1 MSRLTI
7 LTKDKAQVTMESLY
21 QDLERRI
28 VASPPGL
35 CPVDLTRSFI
45 KMCLAQSCGK
55 CVPCRVGL
63 RQLARLFDN
72 VLDGEANEETV
83 ENIKLTAEGI
93 YYSADC
99 AIGYEAAKLAL
110 KSVDGCID
118 DFESHIHNGFC
129 SCNSNQPVACVK
141 SCPAGVDIPGY
152 IALVQQG
159 RYADAVRLIR
169 RDNPMPTT
177 CAYICE
183 HPCENRCKRTIID
196 APVNIRGLKKM
207 AVDNSGIVPV
217 PECEAPTGKKVA
229 IIGGGP
235 GGLSAAY
242 YLALM
247 GHKVTIF
254 EQRKQ
259 LGGMLRYGIPNY
271 RFPRKKLDEEIDSI
285 LSTGIEVKKNI
296 SVGKDISFD
305 DITKEYDATY
315 ISIGAH
321 ADKKIGIEGE
331 DAKSGITSAVEML
344 RAIGDGDMPDYT
356 GKKVIVIGGG
366 NVAMDVARS
375 SIRLGAS
382 KVSIVYRRRK
392 ADMTA
397 LEEEVEGAE
406 AEGCDVLELMS
417 PVRIKQDEEG
427 NAIGLIVKPQMISR
441 VSHGRPAPKAAAKD
455 EVLLES
461 DLIVVAIGQG
471 IETKSFEEHGIKV
484 QRGVISALNTG
495 NITPQDG
502 EMSEGVFAGGD
513 CASGPATVIKAVA
526 AAKVTAA
533 NIDEYLGYHHEITC
547 NVEIPLPN
555 NADHTPCCRVEL
567 SEREASERKHVF
579 AGGDCVTGPAT
590 VIKAIAAGKVA
601 AANID
606 EYLGFN
612 HEITCDV
619 EIPYASNE
627 DKVACGRVEVA
638 LRDAAERKNDF
649 EPIEYGFSCEEAC
662 QEAGRCLRC
671 DHFGFGAFRGGREE
685 QW

>member
-1 MSRLTI
+1 MVMLHYNSLDIEESCNDDIRLYIDIKRYIDVGLQIESGNIIIESEVYLLVSRLTI

-118 DFESHIHNGFC
+118 DFESHIHNGCC

-305 DITKEYDATY
+305 DITKEYDATF

-513 CASGPATVIKAVA
+513 C
-526 AAKVTAA
+526 
-533 NIDEYLGYHHEITC
+533 
-547 NVEIPLPN
+547 
-555 NADHTPCCRVEL
+555 
-567 SEREASERKHVF
+567 
-579 AGGDCVTGPAT
+579 VTGPAT

>member
-513 CASGPATVIKAVA
+513 C
-526 AAKVTAA
+526 
-533 NIDEYLGYHHEITC
+533 
-547 NVEIPLPN
+547 
-555 NADHTPCCRVEL
+555 
-567 SEREASERKHVF
+567 
-579 AGGDCVTGPAT
+579 VTGPAT

-662 QEAGRCLRC
+662 QEAGRCLSC

>member
-285 LSTGIEVKKNI
+285 LSTRIEVKKNI

-513 CASGPATVIKAVA
+513 C
-526 AAKVTAA
+526 
-533 NIDEYLGYHHEITC
+533 
-547 NVEIPLPN
+547 
-555 NADHTPCCRVEL
+555 
-567 SEREASERKHVF
+567 
-579 AGGDCVTGPAT
+579 VTGPAT

>member
-1 MSRLTI
+1 VSRLTI

-417 PVRIKQDEEG
+417 PVRIKQDEDG

-455 EVLLES
+455 EILLES

-502 EMSEGVFAGGD
+502 EMSEG
-513 CASGPATVIKAVA
+513 
-526 AAKVTAA
+526 
-533 NIDEYLGYHHEITC
+533 
-547 NVEIPLPN
+547 
-555 NADHTPCCRVEL
+555 
-567 SEREASERKHVF
+567 VF

>member
-392 ADMTA
+392 EDMTA

-513 CASGPATVIKAVA
+513 C
-526 AAKVTAA
+526 
-533 NIDEYLGYHHEITC
+533 
-547 NVEIPLPN
+547 
-555 NADHTPCCRVEL
+555 
-567 SEREASERKHVF
+567 
-579 AGGDCVTGPAT
+579 VTGPAT

>member
-7 LTKDKAQVTMESLY
+7 LTKDKAQVTMESMY

-72 VLDGEANEETV
+72 VLDGEATEETV

-129 SCNSNQPVACVK
+129 SCNSNQPVSCVK

-152 IALVQQG
+152 IALVQQK

-207 AVDNSGIVPV
+207 AVDNAGIVPV
-217 PECEAPTGKKVA
+217 PECEPDTGKKVA

-285 LSTGIEVKKNI
+285 LSTGIEVKKNV

-305 DITKEYDATY
+305 DITEEYDATY

-321 ADKKIGIEGE
+321 ADKKMGIEGE

-356 GKKVIVIGGG
+356 GKRVIVIGGG

-397 LEEEVEGAE
+397 LEEEVVGAE

-417 PVRIKQDEEG
+417 PVRIKQDEGG
-427 NAIGLIVKPQMISR
+427 NAIGLVVKPQMISK
-441 VSHGRPAPKAAAKD
+441 VSHGRPAPRAASKD

-495 NITPQDG
+495 NITPQEG
-502 EMSEGVFAGGD
+502 EMSEG
-513 CASGPATVIKAVA
+513 
-526 AAKVTAA
+526 
-533 NIDEYLGYHHEITC
+533 
-547 NVEIPLPN
+547 
-555 NADHTPCCRVEL
+555 
-567 SEREASERKHVF
+567 VF

-638 LRDAAERKNDF
+638 LREAAERKNDF

>member
-207 AVDNSGIVPV
+207 AVDNSGIVSV

-513 CASGPATVIKAVA
+513 C
-526 AAKVTAA
+526 
-533 NIDEYLGYHHEITC
+533 
-547 NVEIPLPN
+547 
-555 NADHTPCCRVEL
+555 
-567 SEREASERKHVF
+567 
-579 AGGDCVTGPAT
+579 VTGPAT

>member
-7 LTKDKAQVTMESLY
+7 LTKDKAQVTMESMY

-72 VLDGEANEETV
+72 VLDGEATEETV

-129 SCNSNQPVACVK
+129 SCTSNQPVSCVK

-152 IALVQQG
+152 IALVQQK

-207 AVDNSGIVPV
+207 AVDNAGIVPV
-217 PECEAPTGKKVA
+217 PECEPDTGKKVA

-305 DITKEYDATY
+305 DITDEYDATY

-321 ADKKIGIEGE
+321 ADKKMGIEGE
-331 DAKSGITSAVEML
+331 DARSGIISAVEML

-356 GKKVIVIGGG
+356 GKRVIVIGGG

-397 LEEEVEGAE
+397 LEEEVVGAE

-427 NAIGLIVKPQMISR
+427 NAIGLVVKPQMISK
-441 VSHGRPAPKAAAKD
+441 VSHGRPAPKAASKD
-455 EVLLES
+455 EMLLES

-502 EMSEGVFAGGD
+502 EMSEG
-513 CASGPATVIKAVA
+513 
-526 AAKVTAA
+526 
-533 NIDEYLGYHHEITC
+533 
-547 NVEIPLPN
+547 
-555 NADHTPCCRVEL
+555 
-567 SEREASERKHVF
+567 VF

-638 LRDAAERKNDF
+638 LREAAERKNDF

>member
-285 LSTGIEVKKNI
+285 LSIGIEVKKNI

-513 CASGPATVIKAVA
+513 C
-526 AAKVTAA
+526 
-533 NIDEYLGYHHEITC
+533 
-547 NVEIPLPN
+547 
-555 NADHTPCCRVEL
+555 
-567 SEREASERKHVF
+567 
-579 AGGDCVTGPAT
+579 VTGPAT

>member
-141 SCPAGVDIPGY
+141 LCPAGVDIPGY

-513 CASGPATVIKAVA
+513 C
-526 AAKVTAA
+526 
-533 NIDEYLGYHHEITC
+533 
-547 NVEIPLPN
+547 
-555 NADHTPCCRVEL
+555 
-567 SEREASERKHVF
+567 
-579 AGGDCVTGPAT
+579 VTGPAT

>member
-455 EVLLES
+455 EGLLES

-502 EMSEGVFAGGD
+502 EMSEG
-513 CASGPATVIKAVA
+513 
-526 AAKVTAA
+526 
-533 NIDEYLGYHHEITC
+533 
-547 NVEIPLPN
+547 
-555 NADHTPCCRVEL
+555 
-567 SEREASERKHVF
+567 VF

>member
-1 MSRLTI
+1 MVMLHYNSLDIEESCNDDIRLYIDIKRYIDVGLQIESGNIIIESEVYLLVSRLTI

-417 PVRIKQDEEG
+417 PVSIKQDEEG

-502 EMSEGVFAGGD
+502 EMSEG
-513 CASGPATVIKAVA
+513 
-526 AAKVTAA
+526 
-533 NIDEYLGYHHEITC
+533 
-547 NVEIPLPN
+547 
-555 NADHTPCCRVEL
+555 
-567 SEREASERKHVF
+567 VF

>member
-1 MSRLTI
+1 
-7 LTKDKAQVTMESLY
+7 
-21 QDLERRI
+21 
-28 VASPPGL
+28 
-35 CPVDLTRSFI
+35 
-45 KMCLAQSCGK
+45 MCLAQSCGK

-152 IALVQQG
+152 IALVQRG

-513 CASGPATVIKAVA
+513 C
-526 AAKVTAA
+526 
-533 NIDEYLGYHHEITC
+533 
-547 NVEIPLPN
+547 
-555 NADHTPCCRVEL
+555 
-567 SEREASERKHVF
+567 
-579 AGGDCVTGPAT
+579 VTGPAT

>member
-356 GKKVIVIGGG
+356 GKNVIVIGGG

-513 CASGPATVIKAVA
+513 C
-526 AAKVTAA
+526 
-533 NIDEYLGYHHEITC
+533 
-547 NVEIPLPN
+547 
-555 NADHTPCCRVEL
+555 
-567 SEREASERKHVF
+567 
-579 AGGDCVTGPAT
+579 VTGPAT

>member
-7 LTKDKAQVTMESLY
+7 LTKDKAQVTMESMY

-72 VLDGEANEETV
+72 VLDGEATEETV

-129 SCNSNQPVACVK
+129 SCNSNQPVSCVK

-152 IALVQQG
+152 IALVQQK

-183 HPCENRCKRTIID
+183 HSCENRCKRTIID

-207 AVDNSGIVPV
+207 AVDNAGIVPV
-217 PECEAPTGKKVA
+217 PECEPDTGKKVA

-305 DITKEYDATY
+305 DITDEYDATY

-321 ADKKIGIEGE
+321 ADKKMGIEGE
-331 DAKSGITSAVEML
+331 DARSGIISAVEML

-356 GKKVIVIGGG
+356 GKRVIVIGGG

-397 LEEEVEGAE
+397 LEEEVVGAE

-427 NAIGLIVKPQMISR
+427 NAIGLVVKPQMISK
-441 VSHGRPAPKAAAKD
+441 VSHGRPAPKAASKD
-455 EVLLES
+455 EMLLES

-502 EMSEGVFAGGD
+502 EMSEG
-513 CASGPATVIKAVA
+513 
-526 AAKVTAA
+526 
-533 NIDEYLGYHHEITC
+533 
-547 NVEIPLPN
+547 
-555 NADHTPCCRVEL
+555 
-567 SEREASERKHVF
+567 VF

-638 LRDAAERKNDF
+638 LREAAERKNDF

>member
-7 LTKDKAQVTMESLY
+7 LTKDKAQVTMESMY

-72 VLDGEANEETV
+72 VLDGEATEETV

-129 SCNSNQPVACVK
+129 SCNSNQPVSCVK

-152 IALVQQG
+152 IALVQQK

-207 AVDNSGIVPV
+207 AVDNAGIVPV
-217 PECEAPTGKKVA
+217 PECEPDTGKKVA

-305 DITKEYDATY
+305 DITDEYDATY

-321 ADKKIGIEGE
+321 ADKKMGIEGE
-331 DAKSGITSAVEML
+331 DARSGIISAVEML

-356 GKKVIVIGGG
+356 GKRVIVIGGG

-397 LEEEVEGAE
+397 LEEEVVGAE
-406 AEGCDVLELMS
+406 AEGCNVLELMS

-427 NAIGLIVKPQMISR
+427 NAIGLVVKPQMISK
-441 VSHGRPAPKAAAKD
+441 VSHGRPAPKAASKD
-455 EVLLES
+455 EMLLES

-502 EMSEGVFAGGD
+502 EMSEG
-513 CASGPATVIKAVA
+513 
-526 AAKVTAA
+526 
-533 NIDEYLGYHHEITC
+533 
-547 NVEIPLPN
+547 
-555 NADHTPCCRVEL
+555 
-567 SEREASERKHVF
+567 VF

-638 LRDAAERKNDF
+638 LREAAERKNDF

>member
-7 LTKDKAQVTMESLY
+7 LTKDKAQVTMESMY

-72 VLDGEANEETV
+72 VLDGEATEETV

-129 SCNSNQPVACVK
+129 SCNSNQPVSCVK

-152 IALVQQG
+152 IALVQQK
-159 RYADAVRLIR
+159 RCADAVRLIR

-207 AVDNSGIVPV
+207 AVDNAGIVPV
-217 PECEAPTGKKVA
+217 PECEPATGKKVA

-305 DITKEYDATY
+305 DITEEYDATY

-321 ADKKIGIEGE
+321 ADKKMGIEGE

-356 GKKVIVIGGG
+356 GKRVIVIGGG

-397 LEEEVEGAE
+397 LEEEVVGAE

-427 NAIGLIVKPQMISR
+427 NAIGLVVKPQMISK
-441 VSHGRPAPKAAAKD
+441 VSHGRPAPRAASKD

-495 NITPQDG
+495 NITPQEG
-502 EMSEGVFAGGD
+502 EMSEG
-513 CASGPATVIKAVA
+513 
-526 AAKVTAA
+526 
-533 NIDEYLGYHHEITC
+533 
-547 NVEIPLPN
+547 
-555 NADHTPCCRVEL
+555 
-567 SEREASERKHVF
+567 VF

-638 LRDAAERKNDF
+638 LREAAERKNDF

>member
-1 MSRLTI
+1 MVMLHYNSLDIEESCNDDIRLYIDIKRYIDVGLQIESGNIIIESEVYLLVSRLTI

-513 CASGPATVIKAVA
+513 C
-526 AAKVTAA
+526 
-533 NIDEYLGYHHEITC
+533 
-547 NVEIPLPN
+547 
-555 NADHTPCCRVEL
+555 
-567 SEREASERKHVF
+567 
-579 AGGDCVTGPAT
+579 VTGPAT
-590 VIKAIAAGKVA
+590 VIKAIAAGKVKNA
-601 AANID
+601 Q
-606 EYLGFN
+606 
-612 HEITCDV
+612 
-619 EIPYASNE
+619 
-627 DKVACGRVEVA
+627 
-638 LRDAAERKNDF
+638 LRRL
-649 EPIEYGFSCEEAC
+649 I
-662 QEAGRCLRC
+662 
-671 DHFGFGAFRGGREE
+671 
-685 QW
+685 

>member
-7 LTKDKAQVTMESLY
+7 LTKDKAQVTMESMY

-72 VLDGEANEETV
+72 VLDGEATEETV

-129 SCNSNQPVACVK
+129 SCNSNQPVSCVK

-152 IALVQQG
+152 IALVQQK

-207 AVDNSGIVPV
+207 AVDNAGIVPV
-217 PECEAPTGKKVA
+217 PECEPDTGKKVA

-296 SVGKDISFD
+296 SVGKNISFD
-305 DITKEYDATY
+305 DITDEYDATY

-321 ADKKIGIEGE
+321 ADKKMGIEGE
-331 DAKSGITSAVEML
+331 DARSGIISAVEML

-356 GKKVIVIGGG
+356 GKRVIVIGGG

-397 LEEEVEGAE
+397 LEEEVVGAE

-427 NAIGLIVKPQMISR
+427 NAIGLVVKPQMISK
-441 VSHGRPAPKAAAKD
+441 VSHGRPAPKAASKD
-455 EVLLES
+455 EMLLES

-502 EMSEGVFAGGD
+502 EMSEG
-513 CASGPATVIKAVA
+513 
-526 AAKVTAA
+526 
-533 NIDEYLGYHHEITC
+533 
-547 NVEIPLPN
+547 
-555 NADHTPCCRVEL
+555 
-567 SEREASERKHVF
+567 VF

-638 LRDAAERKNDF
+638 LREAAERKNDF

>member
-484 QRGVISALNTG
+484 QRGVISALNKG

-502 EMSEGVFAGGD
+502 EMSEG
-513 CASGPATVIKAVA
+513 
-526 AAKVTAA
+526 
-533 NIDEYLGYHHEITC
+533 
-547 NVEIPLPN
+547 
-555 NADHTPCCRVEL
+555 
-567 SEREASERKHVF
+567 VF

>member
-7 LTKDKAQVTMESLY
+7 LTKDKAQVTMESMY

-72 VLDGEANEETV
+72 VLDGEATEETV

-129 SCNSNQPVACVK
+129 SCNSNQPVSCVK

-152 IALVQQG
+152 IALVQQK

-207 AVDNSGIVPV
+207 AVDNAGIVPV
-217 PECEAPTGKKVA
+217 PECEPATGKKVA

-305 DITKEYDATY
+305 DITEEYDATY

-321 ADKKIGIEGE
+321 ADKKMGIEGE

-356 GKKVIVIGGG
+356 GKRVIVIGGG

-397 LEEEVEGAE
+397 LEEEVVGAE
-406 AEGCDVLELMS
+406 TEGCDVLELMS

-427 NAIGLIVKPQMISR
+427 NAIGLVVKPQMISK
-441 VSHGRPAPKAAAKD
+441 VSHGRPAPRAASKD

-495 NITPQDG
+495 NITPQEG
-502 EMSEGVFAGGD
+502 EMSEG
-513 CASGPATVIKAVA
+513 
-526 AAKVTAA
+526 
-533 NIDEYLGYHHEITC
+533 
-547 NVEIPLPN
+547 
-555 NADHTPCCRVEL
+555 
-567 SEREASERKHVF
+567 VF

-638 LRDAAERKNDF
+638 LREAAERKNDF
-649 EPIEYGFSCEEAC
+649 EPIEYGFTCEEAC

>member
-356 GKKVIVIGGG
+356 GKKVIVVGGG

-513 CASGPATVIKAVA
+513 C
-526 AAKVTAA
+526 
-533 NIDEYLGYHHEITC
+533 
-547 NVEIPLPN
+547 
-555 NADHTPCCRVEL
+555 
-567 SEREASERKHVF
+567 
-579 AGGDCVTGPAT
+579 VTGPAT

-638 LRDAAERKNDF
+638 LRDAAERKNDI

>member
-1 MSRLTI
+1 LQIESSNIIIESEVYLLVSRLTI

-285 LSTGIEVKKNI
+285 LSTGIEVKKNV

-417 PVRIKQDEEG
+417 PVRIKQDEDG

-455 EVLLES
+455 EILLES

-502 EMSEGVFAGGD
+502 EMSEG
-513 CASGPATVIKAVA
+513 
-526 AAKVTAA
+526 
-533 NIDEYLGYHHEITC
+533 
-547 NVEIPLPN
+547 
-555 NADHTPCCRVEL
+555 
-567 SEREASERKHVF
+567 VF

>member
-7 LTKDKAQVTMESLY
+7 ITKDKAQVTMESLY

-35 CPVDLTRSFI
+35 CTIDLTRSFI

-63 RQLARLFDN
+63 RQLARLFDD
-72 VLDGEANEETV
+72 VLDGNATEETLDV
-83 ENIKLTAEGI
+83 IRLTAEGI

-99 AIGYEAAKLAL
+99 AIGYEAAKLVL
-110 KSVDGCID
+110 KCIDGCED
-118 DFESHIHNGFC
+118 DFRSHIERGFC

-152 IALVQQG
+152 IALVHEG

-183 HPCENRCKRTIID
+183 HPCENRCKRTLID

-207 AVDNSGIVPV
+207 AVDNAGDVPV
-217 PECEAPTGKKVA
+217 PACNEPTGKKVA

-271 RFPRKKLDEEIDSI
+271 RLPRKKLDVEINAI

-296 SVGKDISFD
+296 SVGT
-305 DITKEYDATY
+305 DITLEDINKEYNAVY

-321 ADKKIGIEGE
+321 ADKKIGIDGE
-331 DAKSGITSAVEML
+331 DATTGVTSAVEML
-344 RAIGDGDMPDYT
+344 RAIGDDEMPDYT
-356 GKKVIVIGGG
+356 GKRVVVIGGG

-375 SIRLGAS
+375 SVRLGAE
-382 KVSIVYRRRK
+382 KVSIVYRRRV

-397 LEEEVEGAE
+397 LPAEIEGAI
-406 AEGCDVLELMS
+406 AEGIEVQTLKAPASLDIDENHH
-417 PVRIKQDEEG
+417 IKG
-427 NAIGLIVKPQMISR
+427 MYVTPQMISEIKG
-441 VSHGRPAPKAAAKD
+441 GRASVKATGEPD
-455 EVLLES
+455 QYIPCDIL
-461 DLIVVAIGQG
+461 VVAIGQN
-471 IETKSFEEHGIKV
+471 IETEHFAEAGIPV
-484 QRGVISALNTG
+484 ERGKIVTTAGGDFLDM
-495 NITPQDG
+495 P
-502 EMSEGVFAGGD
+502 GVFAGGD
-513 CASGPATVIKAVA
+513 CASGPATVIKAIA
-526 AAKVTAA
+526 AAKVVAA
-533 NIDEYLGYHHEITC
+533 NIDEYLGYHHEI
-547 NVEIPLPN
+547 
-555 NADHTPCCRVEL
+555 
-567 SEREASERKHVF
+567 S
-579 AGGDCVTGPAT
+579 
-590 VIKAIAAGKVA
+590 
-601 AANID
+601 
-606 EYLGFN
+606 
-612 HEITCDV
+612 CDV
-619 EIPYASNE
+619 EIPKASLH
-627 DKVACGRVEVA
+627 DRVPCGR
-638 LRDAAERKNDF
+638 AELTEREACERVCDF
-649 EPIEYGFSCEEAC
+649 EGVENCMTEKEAKQEAC
-662 QEAGRCLRC
+662 RCLRC
-671 DHFGFGAFRGGREE
+671 DHFGYGIFKGGREKL
-685 QW
+685 W

>member
-259 LGGMLRYGIPNY
+259 LVGMLRYGIPNY

-513 CASGPATVIKAVA
+513 C
-526 AAKVTAA
+526 
-533 NIDEYLGYHHEITC
+533 
-547 NVEIPLPN
+547 
-555 NADHTPCCRVEL
+555 
-567 SEREASERKHVF
+567 
-579 AGGDCVTGPAT
+579 VTGPAT

>member
-1 MSRLTI
+1 MVMLHYNSLDIEESCNDDIRLYIDIKRYIDVGLQIESGNIIIESEVYLLVSRLTI

-271 RFPRKKLDEEIDSI
+271 RFQRKKLDEEIDSI

-305 DITKEYDATY
+305 DISKEYDATY

-513 CASGPATVIKAVA
+513 C
-526 AAKVTAA
+526 
-533 NIDEYLGYHHEITC
+533 
-547 NVEIPLPN
+547 
-555 NADHTPCCRVEL
+555 
-567 SEREASERKHVF
+567 
-579 AGGDCVTGPAT
+579 VTGPAT

>member
-7 LTKDKAQVTMESLY
+7 LTKDKAQVTMESMY

-55 CVPCRVGL
+55 CVLCRVGL

-72 VLDGEANEETV
+72 VLDGEATEETV

-129 SCNSNQPVACVK
+129 SCNSNQPVSCVK

-152 IALVQQG
+152 IALVQQK

-207 AVDNSGIVPV
+207 AVDNAGIVPV
-217 PECEAPTGKKVA
+217 PECEPDTGKKVA

-305 DITKEYDATY
+305 DITDEYDATY

-321 ADKKIGIEGE
+321 ADKKMGIEGE
-331 DAKSGITSAVEML
+331 DARSGIIVEML

-356 GKKVIVIGGG
+356 GKRVIVIGGG

-397 LEEEVEGAE
+397 LEEEVVGAE

-427 NAIGLIVKPQMISR
+427 NAIGLVVKPQMISK
-441 VSHGRPAPKAAAKD
+441 VSHGRPAPKAASKD
-455 EVLLES
+455 EMLLES

-502 EMSEGVFAGGD
+502 EMSEG
-513 CASGPATVIKAVA
+513 
-526 AAKVTAA
+526 
-533 NIDEYLGYHHEITC
+533 
-547 NVEIPLPN
+547 
-555 NADHTPCCRVEL
+555 
-567 SEREASERKHVF
+567 VF

-638 LRDAAERKNDF
+638 LREAAERKNDF

>member
-1 MSRLTI
+1 VSRLTI

-217 PECEAPTGKKVA
+217 PECEAPTGKKIA

-285 LSTGIEVKKNI
+285 LSTGIEVKKNV

-305 DITKEYDATY
+305 DITNEYDATY

-417 PVRIKQDEEG
+417 PVRIKQDEDG

-455 EVLLES
+455 EILLES

-502 EMSEGVFAGGD
+502 EMSEG
-513 CASGPATVIKAVA
+513 
-526 AAKVTAA
+526 
-533 NIDEYLGYHHEITC
+533 
-547 NVEIPLPN
+547 
-555 NADHTPCCRVEL
+555 
-567 SEREASERKHVF
+567 VF

>member
-455 EVLLES
+455 EILLES

-502 EMSEGVFAGGD
+502 EMSEG
-513 CASGPATVIKAVA
+513 
-526 AAKVTAA
+526 
-533 NIDEYLGYHHEITC
+533 
-547 NVEIPLPN
+547 
-555 NADHTPCCRVEL
+555 
-567 SEREASERKHVF
+567 VF

>member
-7 LTKDKAQVTMESLY
+7 LTKDKAQVTMESMY

-72 VLDGEANEETV
+72 VLDGEATEETV

-129 SCNSNQPVACVK
+129 SCNSNQPVSCVK

-152 IALVQQG
+152 IALVQQK

-207 AVDNSGIVPV
+207 AVDNAGIVPV
-217 PECEAPTGKKVA
+217 PECEPDTGKKVA

-305 DITKEYDATY
+305 DITDEYDATY

-321 ADKKIGIEGE
+321 ADKKMGIEGE
-331 DAKSGITSAVEML
+331 DARSGIISAVEML
-344 RAIGDGDMPDYT
+344 RAIGDGDIPDYT
-356 GKKVIVIGGG
+356 GKRVIVIGGG

-397 LEEEVEGAE
+397 LEEEVVGAE

-427 NAIGLIVKPQMISR
+427 NAIGLVVKPQMISK
-441 VSHGRPAPKAAAKD
+441 VSHGRPAPKAASKD
-455 EVLLES
+455 EMLLES

-502 EMSEGVFAGGD
+502 EMSEG
-513 CASGPATVIKAVA
+513 
-526 AAKVTAA
+526 
-533 NIDEYLGYHHEITC
+533 
-547 NVEIPLPN
+547 
-555 NADHTPCCRVEL
+555 
-567 SEREASERKHVF
+567 VF

-638 LRDAAERKNDF
+638 LREAAERKNDF

>member
-7 LTKDKAQVTMESLY
+7 LTKDKAQVTMESMY

-72 VLDGEANEETV
+72 VLDGEATEETV

-129 SCNSNQPVACVK
+129 SCNSNQPVSCVK
-141 SCPAGVDIPGY
+141 SCPAGIDIPGY
-152 IALVQQG
+152 IALVQQK

-207 AVDNSGIVPV
+207 AVDNAGIVPV
-217 PECEAPTGKKVA
+217 PECEPDTGKKVA

-305 DITKEYDATY
+305 DITDEYDATY

-321 ADKKIGIEGE
+321 ADKKMGIEGE
-331 DAKSGITSAVEML
+331 DARSGIISAVEML

-356 GKKVIVIGGG
+356 GKRVIVIGGG

-397 LEEEVEGAE
+397 LEEEVVGAE

-427 NAIGLIVKPQMISR
+427 NAIGLVVKPQMISK
-441 VSHGRPAPKAAAKD
+441 VSHGRPAPKAASKD
-455 EVLLES
+455 EILLES

-502 EMSEGVFAGGD
+502 EMSEG
-513 CASGPATVIKAVA
+513 
-526 AAKVTAA
+526 
-533 NIDEYLGYHHEITC
+533 
-547 NVEIPLPN
+547 
-555 NADHTPCCRVEL
+555 
-567 SEREASERKHVF
+567 VF

-638 LRDAAERKNDF
+638 LREAAERKNDF

>member
-7 LTKDKAQVTMESLY
+7 LTKDKAQVTMESMY

-72 VLDGEANEETV
+72 VLDGEATEETV

-129 SCNSNQPVACVK
+129 SCNSNQPVSCVK

-152 IALVQQG
+152 IALVQQK

-207 AVDNSGIVPV
+207 AVDNAGIVPV
-217 PECEAPTGKKVA
+217 PECEPATGKKVA

-271 RFPRKKLDEEIDSI
+271 RFPRKKLDEEIHSI

-305 DITKEYDATY
+305 DITEEYDATY

-321 ADKKIGIEGE
+321 ADKKMGIEGE

-356 GKKVIVIGGG
+356 GKRVIVIGGG

-397 LEEEVEGAE
+397 LEEEVVGAE

-427 NAIGLIVKPQMISR
+427 NAIGLVVKPQMISK
-441 VSHGRPAPKAAAKD
+441 VSHGRPAPKAASKD
-455 EVLLES
+455 EMLLES

-502 EMSEGVFAGGD
+502 EMSEG
-513 CASGPATVIKAVA
+513 
-526 AAKVTAA
+526 
-533 NIDEYLGYHHEITC
+533 
-547 NVEIPLPN
+547 
-555 NADHTPCCRVEL
+555 
-567 SEREASERKHVF
+567 VF

-638 LRDAAERKNDF
+638 LREAAERKNDF
-649 EPIEYGFSCEEAC
+649 EPIEYGFTCEEAC